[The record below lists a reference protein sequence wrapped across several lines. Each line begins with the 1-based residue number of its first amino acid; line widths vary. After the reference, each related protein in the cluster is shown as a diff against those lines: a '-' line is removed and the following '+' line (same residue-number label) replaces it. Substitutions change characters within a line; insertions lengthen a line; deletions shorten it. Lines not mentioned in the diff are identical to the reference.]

1 MKITKQSLLLFPA
14 VVLAA
19 TLFAAPVSA
28 RDGADDSTSDSSVQE
43 SESHSQE
50 VAREAAKDQA
60 ERLREQAKQ
69 DVEKKRESAKQENE
83 QEREQKKQEREHK
96 CESHKHGLETKVGNL
111 NKNGQKHLDHFNKV
125 YANALEFQKTN
136 NLNPAGFA
144 DLTAKADAAKAKA
157 EASVAT
163 LNSLQPTVDCQKDTV
178 ATDVSAF
185 KTAATQARSD
195 LQAYKLAIKDVLK
208 ALETAKE
215 TTESGQGQ

>member
-1 MKITKQSLLLFPA
+1 MKITKQSLLLLPA
-14 VVLAA
+14 MVLVGA
-19 TLFAAPVSA
+19 LFAAPVYA
-28 RDGADDSTSDSSVQE
+28 RDGADDTPSTQE
-43 SESHSQE
+43 SETHAQE

-83 QEREQKKQEREHK
+83 QEREQKKQEREHA

-157 EASVAT
+157 EASVAALNALKPT
-163 LNSLQPTVDCQKDTV
+163 LDCQKDTV
-178 ATDVSAF
+178 ASDVSAF
-185 KTAATQARSD
+185 KAAAAQARTD
-195 LQAYKLAIKDVLK
+195 LQAYRSSIKDVLK

-215 TTESGQGQ
+215 ATETGQDQ